1 MLNIKDRMTSV
12 SAKILGIVALC
23 LLSLMGVSGFSIY
36 QMQQIGTE
44 LESIAE
50 LDIPL
55 TNILTK
61 ITTHQLE
68 QSVSYERAAKYG
80 EHRTDDAHI
89 GELYD
94 KAKKSFADLTV
105 LVDEEILKGEE
116 IAQNAINLAHN
127 EVELKEFTHVL
138 EVLKKIE
145 KEHHDYDKHANEIF
159 DLIEAGKFKEA
170 LAAEEKFEAEAQH
183 LVHEL
188 EEILFEVEDFTAKA
202 ALTAERH
209 EIFALRI
216 LIILTIVVLALAI
229 VISFV
234 LVRRSIT
241 TPLEQ
246 VVVAIGRMLSGDTQT
261 VVEVKSN
268 DEIGKVAKA
277 LNIFR
282 EKLEENNK
290 LQAEAETL
298 KERAA
303 KAAEQARLDMAQN
316 LEDTVGGVIQSV
328 AAAATEMHASAEA
341 LTTIAKETDM
351 QALSV
356 SSASDQA
363 SHNVQTVASAT
374 EELSYS
380 VQEITRQVKE
390 SSDITAK
397 AVTEGESA
405 NSTVQGMA
413 EMADKIGSVVSLIND
428 IAEQTN
434 LLALNA
440 TIEAARA
447 GEAGKGF
454 AVVASEVK
462 NLANQTAKATQEIS
476 EQIAEMQ
483 NVAGNTAEAIGNI
496 SSTINKVNDITKQ
509 IAGVAQEQEA
519 ATQEISR
526 NIQQASQGTQEVS
539 SSITEVKNGA
549 SQTETN
555 AQEVLS
561 ATGELSL
568 QTNVLNTEIDKF
580 LETMRSA

>member
-1 MLNIKDRMTSV
+1 MKNINRPKLSV
-12 SAKILGIVALC
+12 SAKILGVIALC
-23 LLSLMGVSGFSIY
+23 LMSLIGVSGFSIY

-50 LDIPL
+50 RDIPL

-68 QSVSYERAAKYG
+68 QTVSYERAAKYG
-80 EHRTDDAHI
+80 EHRKDDPHL
-89 GELYD
+89 GKLYD
-94 KAKKSFADLTV
+94 KAKKHFQELTI
-105 LVDEEILKGEE
+105 LVDAEIIKGEE
-116 IAQNAINLAHN
+116 IAAMVLANAHG
-127 EVELKEFTHVL
+127 EVERKEFKHVL
-138 EVLKKIE
+138 DVLKKIE
-145 KEHHDYDKHANEIF
+145 QEHHDYDKHANEIF
-159 DLIEAGKFKEA
+159 KLLEAGENKKAIVLEENFEKEA
-170 LAAEEKFEAEAQH
+170 EQ

-188 EEILFEVEDFTAKA
+188 EELLFEVEQFTAQA
-202 ALTAERH
+202 ALTAEQH

-216 LIILTIVVLALAI
+216 LIILTIVVLILASL
-229 VISFV
+229 ISYV
-234 LVRRSIT
+234 LVRKNIT
-241 TPLEQ
+241 SPLGK
-246 VVVAIGRMLSGDTQT
+246 VVAAIENLLAGDTKT
-261 VVEVKSN
+261 PVEIVSN

-282 EKLEENNK
+282 EKLAENEE
-290 LQAEAETL
+290 LQIEATAQR
-298 KERAA
+298 ERAE
-303 KAAEQARLDMAQN
+303 KAEEQARLDMAQN
-316 LEDTVGGVIQSV
+316 LEDTVGHVIQSV
-328 AAAATEMHASAEA
+328 AAAATEMNSSAEA
-341 LTTIAKETDM
+341 LSTIAKSTDS
-351 QALSV
+351 QALAV
-356 SSASDQA
+356 ASASDQA
-363 SHNVQTVASAT
+363 SQNVQTVASAT

-380 VQEITRQVKE
+380 VQEITRQINE
-390 SSDITAK
+390 SSTITEQ

-413 EMADKIGSVVSLIND
+413 EMADRIGSVVSLIND

-496 SSTINKVNDITKQ
+496 STTINKVNDITKQ
-509 IAGVAQEQEA
+509 IASVVQEQEA
-519 ATQEISR
+519 ATQEISL

-539 SSITEVKNGA
+539 NSISEVKNGA

-568 QTNVLNTEIDKF
+568 QSNVLSTEIDKF
-580 LETMRSA
+580 LVNLRSA

>member
-1 MLNIKDRMTSV
+1 MKNINRPKLSV
-12 SAKILGIVALC
+12 SAKILGVIALC
-23 LLSLMGVSGFSIY
+23 LMSLIGVSGFSIY

-44 LESIAE
+44 LEGIAE
-50 LDIPL
+50 RDIPL

-68 QSVSYERAAKYG
+68 QTVSYERASKYG
-80 EHRTDDAHI
+80 EHRKDDPHL
-89 GELYD
+89 GKLYD
-94 KAKKSFADLTV
+94 KAKKHFQELTI
-105 LVDEEILKGEE
+105 LVDAEIIKGEE
-116 IAQNAINLAHN
+116 IAAMALANAHG
-127 EVELKEFTHVL
+127 EVERKEFKHVL
-138 EVLKKIE
+138 DVLKKIE
-145 KEHHDYDKHANEIF
+145 QEHHDYDKHANEIF
-159 DLIEAGKFKEA
+159 KLLEAGENKKAIVLEENFEKEA
-170 LAAEEKFEAEAQH
+170 EQ

-188 EEILFEVEDFTAKA
+188 EELLFEVEQFTALA
-202 ALTAERH
+202 ALTAEQH

-216 LIILTIVVLALAI
+216 LIILTIVVLILASL
-229 VISFV
+229 ISYV
-234 LVRRSIT
+234 LVRKNIT
-241 TPLEQ
+241 SPLGK
-246 VVVAIGRMLSGDTQT
+246 VVAAIENLLAGDTKT
-261 VVEVKSN
+261 PVEIVSN

-282 EKLEENNK
+282 EKLAENEE
-290 LQAEAETL
+290 LQIEATAQR
-298 KERAA
+298 ERAE
-303 KAAEQARLDMAQN
+303 KAEEQARLDMAQN
-316 LEDTVGGVIQSV
+316 LEDTVGHVIQSV
-328 AAAATEMHASAEA
+328 AAAATEMNSSAEA
-341 LTTIAKETDM
+341 LSTIAKSTDS
-351 QALSV
+351 QALAV
-356 SSASDQA
+356 ASASDQA
-363 SHNVQTVASAT
+363 SQNVQTVASAT

-380 VQEITRQVKE
+380 VQEITRQINE
-390 SSDITAK
+390 SSTITEQ

-413 EMADKIGSVVSLIND
+413 EMADRIGSVVSLIND

-496 SSTINKVNDITKQ
+496 STTINKVNDITKQ
-509 IAGVAQEQEA
+509 IASVVQEQEA
-519 ATQEISR
+519 ATQEISL

-539 SSITEVKNGA
+539 NSISEVKNGA

-568 QTNVLNTEIDKF
+568 QSNVLSTEIDKF
-580 LETMRSA
+580 LVNLRSA